1 MNVYIK
7 PTSQIIGRL
16 GLQTG
21 GPAQKFFCNECY
33 RQMTKFVPGGVKSH
47 LNQNVSLAIDGSYV
61 LYNGPDAH
69 YLFNGNLYVD
79 PKYKVGAFPIRNGK
93 ISFKESDGP
102 IEGFVSRPGIP
113 KEATGRKLEYN
124 HPGTGAHWDKLMW
137 SSCGDEVVKA
147 VQKFIE
153 RGCK

>member
-1 MNVYIK
+1 MGLYMK
-7 PTSQIIGRL
+7 PTSQIVARL
-16 GLQTG
+16 GLQGG

-33 RQMTKFVPGGVKSH
+33 RYMTKFVPGGVNSH
-47 LNQNVSLAIDGSYV
+47 LNQNVSLATDGSYV

-79 PKYKVGAFPIRNGK
+79 PKYKKGAFY
-93 ISFKESDGP
+93 SADY
-102 IEGFVSRPGIP
+102 GFWSRPGIP
-113 KEATGRKLEYN
+113 KEPTERQLDYSK

-137 SSCGDEVVKA
+137 ASCGDEIVEE